1 MFQSFSQTQTTNY
14 VAIAMFLIQIFK
26 LNISQTEVETIITAV
41 LGLGAIGYNFYLR
54 FKQGDLKVLGARK
67 TV

>member
-1 MFQSFSQTQTTNY
+1 MDSFSRTQTTNY

-67 TV
+67 KV